1 MMMSYLNIL
10 QDSLLKKLELLEQI
24 EKKSIEQS
32 EMIKGTNVDLELVD
46 ANMDEKARL
55 IDEVMKLDNGFE
67 GIYDKV
73 REQLLAEKEQYKVQI
88 RNLQGLIAKV
98 TEKSASIQA
107 VETRNKAQ
115 MDIVF
120 ATQKKEV
127 QGRKNAMSVARDYYQ
142 NMNKVKYV
150 SPQFM
155 DHKK

>member
-1 MMMSYLNIL
+1 MIMSYLNIL
-10 QDSLLKKLELLEQI
+10 QDSLIKKLELLDQI
-24 EKKSIEQS
+24 EKKSLEQS
-32 EMIKGTNVDLELVD
+32 EMIKVTNVDLALVD
-46 ANMDEKARL
+46 ANMDEKAKL
-55 IDEVMKLDNGFE
+55 IDEILKLDTGFE
-67 GIYDKV
+67 SIYEKV
-73 REQLLAEKEQYKVQI
+73 REQLLANKEQFKVQI
-88 RNLQGLIAKV
+88 HNLQGLISKV
-98 TEKSASIQA
+98 TEKSTAIQA
-107 VETRNKAQ
+107 IEARNKAQ

>member
-1 MMMSYLNIL
+1 MIMSYLNIL
-10 QDSLLKKLELLEQI
+10 QDSLIKKLELLEQI
-24 EKKSIEQS
+24 EKKSLEQS
-32 EMIKGTNVDLELVD
+32 EMVRGIDVDLELVD

-67 GIYDKV
+67 SIYEKV
-73 REQLLAEKEQYKVQI
+73 REQLLANKEQFKVQI
-88 RNLQGLIAKV
+88 HNLQGLIAKV
-98 TEKSASIQA
+98 TEKSTSIQA
-107 VETRNKAQ
+107 IEARNKAQ

-127 QGRKNAMSVARDYYQ
+127 QNRKNAMSVARDYYQ

>member
-67 GIYDKV
+67 SIYEKV